1 MCTRSIA
8 PPRVHLSLEEQRC
21 LLLVVFSF
29 ESLVSFMLGV
39 NNLTSHSLM
48 ANNREDGT
56 MVSGTTQQST
66 LTRTQK
72 PAWMKVQQLVELAVA

>member
-1 MCTRSIA
+1 MG
-8 PPRVHLSLEEQRC
+8 EERC